1 MNRLTE
7 AISLMRTMW
16 KSNEYFSHN
25 GENFKV
31 TNFFLYTKPKTE
43 IPIYFAAQGKKAGEC
58 AGTYGDHLVTINSPE
73 ICRDVVFPVF
83 EKAAKEAG
91 KDPSKMDK
99 MVEVQLHFSDMVSGV
114 KDIIKSGEAGFLARD
129 AFSESDPRK
138 IQNMSHMVSDQKVAE
153 NWCFVSS
160 ADDIIDFIEKYQR
173 AGATHVELVTNTFS
187 DRIEFV
193 GKKVLPYFK
202 DQTY

>member
-16 KSNEYFSHN
+16 KSKEYFSYN
-25 GENFKV
+25 VENFKV

-43 IPIYFAAQGKKAGEC
+43 IPIYFAAQGKKAAEC

-73 ICRDVVFPVF
+73 ICRDVVFPAF
-83 EKAAKEAG
+83 EKAAKDAG

-99 MVEVQLHFSDMVSGV
+99 MVEVQLHFSDRGSGV
-114 KDIIKSGEAGFLARD
+114 KNIKETGEAGFLAKQ

-138 IQNMSHMVSDQKVAE
+138 IQNMSHMVSNKKVAARKLL
-153 NWCFVSS
+153 WAS
-160 ADDIIDFIEKYQR
+160 
-173 AGATHVELVTNTFS
+173 
-187 DRIEFV
+187 
-193 GKKVLPYFK
+193 
-202 DQTY
+202 